1 MRRALFHI
9 VVLCLMGVAA
19 WGMNAQ
25 AQTTPTSAG
34 RQAHPAKPKAE
45 QAAPAPAP
53 KSALEETPEPG
64 QPRRLILKD
73 GSYQQT
79 VRWERKGD
87 RIRYLS
93 AERYEWEELPASLV
107 DWQATE
113 KYAKELASGALE
125 AKEADAEEAAERA
138 REAAAK
144 PEVAPGIRLPGN
156 RGVYLLDVYGGEP
169 QLVELTQSG
178 GEINQNRGG
187 NILRAVVN
195 PLAKVKQ
202 SIELKGLHAAVQSH
216 VSQPAIYVNVE
227 PPEKTAKDSQGT
239 DETEQFRIV
248 RLRPKK
254 EARELGVIEI
264 AIYGKVTQKQNLVET
279 QSEPV
284 TSDWVKIT
292 PAVPLEPGE
301 YAVVEMMGKDVNLY
315 VWDFGV
321 NPTAPENP
329 TAWRPAPV
337 EKAPDVKQP
346 EVQPRPKD

>member
-1 MRRALFHI
+1 MRRVLFHI
-9 VVLCLMGVAA
+9 VVLGFLLGVAA
-19 WGMNAQ
+19 CMNAP
-25 AQTTPTSAG
+25 AQTTP
-34 RQAHPAKPKAE
+34 QATGGQAQPAKPKAK
-45 QAAPAPAP
+45 PAPT
-53 KSALEETPEPG
+53 SALEETPEPG

-125 AKEADAEEAAERA
+125 VKEADAEEAAERA

-156 RGVYLLDVYGGEP
+156 RGVYLLDVYRGEP

-195 PLAKVKQ
+195 PLAKAKQ

-216 VSQPAIYVNVE
+216 VLQPSIYVNVE
-227 PPEKTAKDSQGT
+227 PPEKTGKDSQDADGA
-239 DETEQFRIV
+239 DQFRIV

-254 EARELGVIEI
+254 EVRELGVIEI
-264 AIYGKVTQKQNLVET
+264 AIYGKVTQKHNVIET
-279 QSEPV
+279 KSEPI

-329 TAWRPAPV
+329 TAWKPVPV
-337 EKAPDVKQP
+337 EKTPDVKQP
-346 EVQPRPKD
+346 QVQPRPKD